1 MAQRPGVMLYF
12 DVRPCLKRLSREEKG
27 LLFEGILD
35 YAELGILPEFDGMLG
50 VAWDFIQPRLD
61 RDGEA
66 YEKSVAQKRYATY
79 CRQCKK
85 NGEEPMPFESWE
97 AAQADDGCN
106 RLITA
111 DNEPYPQTSSK
122 ADSSTSSSTNATA
135 TGEGFGETHEN
146 KEDVFNRLRNQRMQ
160 QLAQYEN
167 NEV

>member
-12 DVRPCLKRLSREEKG
+12 DVRPCLKRLSCEEKG

-35 YAELGILPEFDGMLG
+35 YAELGVLPEFDGMLG

-85 NGEEPMPFESWE
+85 NGTEPVAFESWE
-97 AAQADDGCN
+97 AALSDDG
-106 RLITA
+106 RSRMVTA

-122 ADSSTSSSTNATA
+122 TDSSPYSSTNATA
-135 TGEGFGETHEN
+135 TREGSGERRESEEARFS
-146 KEDVFNRLRNQRMQ
+146 RLRNQKIQ
-160 QLAQYEN
+160 QLEQ
-167 NEV
+167 V